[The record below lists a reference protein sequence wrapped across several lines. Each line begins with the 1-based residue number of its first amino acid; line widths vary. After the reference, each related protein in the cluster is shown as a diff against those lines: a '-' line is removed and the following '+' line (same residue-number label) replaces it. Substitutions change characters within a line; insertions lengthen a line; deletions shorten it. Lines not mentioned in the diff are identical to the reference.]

1 MLRSICIINDMGMR
15 SNTEGRGDTKQKESQ
30 SKKASCIFMDRE
42 STDDTAYRIYAISSN
57 KNVSIW
63 YGL

>member
-1 MLRSICIINDMGMR
+1 MGRRR